1 VNATGVPTAG
11 RRVPAM
17 HLPAGVPVGVLAT
30 ITMDAAMGA
39 AAYLGGSAF
48 TSDRLSLGMVGRLTA
63 GLARGRWQRAD
74 IQRERAQPGEEALG
88 LLTHYAT
95 GVVLTAAFLQ
105 LPRGRTGRPTL
116 AGATAYGVAT
126 SVLPLLAMFPSMG
139 YGAFAL
145 RTGEAARIVRIMLL
159 GHTAFGL
166 GIGLWAPCFGTRR
179 RRT

>member
-1 VNATGVPTAG
+1 
-11 RRVPAM
+11 
-17 HLPAGVPVGVLAT
+17 
-30 ITMDAAMGA
+30 
-39 AAYLGGSAF
+39 
-48 TSDRLSLGMVGRLTA
+48 MVGRWAA
-63 GLARGRWQRAD
+63 GLVRGRWHGTDIRRQPTQRA
-74 IQRERAQPGEEALG
+74 EGALG

-126 SVLPLLAMFPSMG
+126 SVLPLLGMFPSMG

-145 RTGEAARIVRIMLL
+145 RSGDAARVVRIMLL

-166 GIGLWAPCFGTRR
+166 GIGLGAQCFGLGRR
-179 RRT
+179 GT